1 VEEKTNIVQKKRE
14 NLPRKSVNFHG
25 GAASAIK
32 IGGFIINIGITLAF
46 LCPVVYT
53 LFCIDVPIL
62 RRYTN
67 NREAL
72 HMSSNVK
79 MNIPFSPP
87 DISELEVEEVAAA
100 LRSGWITTGP
110 RVKQLEKNIA
120 EYIGVNRCVCLNSQT
135 ACAEMALRVLGVG
148 EGDEVIVPAQT
159 FIATALAVTY
169 AGAKP
174 VCVDIEPQYY
184 SIDPEKLEA
193 ALTPKTKAVMLVHL
207 YGQIGR
213 LDEIKAITDKHGLLL
228 IEDSAQAHGASYKG
242 KKAGTLG
249 DASGFSFYPGKNL
262 GALGDSGAV
271 CTTRADIADTVRTLS
286 NYGSK
291 VKYDHEYKGVNSRL
305 DELQAAF
312 LAAKLPELERMNVER
327 RRIAK
332 MYLEGM
338 KNDQIILPYVPE
350 YAVPVWHIFGVRCER
365 RDELAAYLEVKGIG
379 TNKHYPIPMH
389 LQPCYADLGIQ
400 EGELP
405 IAEEISRT
413 ELSLPMYYGMTDEQI
428 QYVIDAINAFK

>member
-1 VEEKTNIVQKKRE
+1 MN
-14 NLPRKSVNFHG
+14 
-25 GAASAIK
+25 
-32 IGGFIINIGITLAF
+32 
-46 LCPVVYT
+46 
-53 LFCIDVPIL
+53 VPFVSL
-62 RRYTN
+62 
-67 NREAL
+67 
-72 HMSSNVK
+72 K
-79 MNIPFSPP
+79 P
-87 DISELEVEEVAAA
+87 
-100 LRSGWITTGP
+100 
-110 RVKQLEKNIA
+110 LEK
-120 EYIGVNRCVCLNSQT
+120 ELNSQLR
-135 ACAEMALRVLGVG
+135 AAFDRVLTNSWYIDGNEDKAFEAAFAQYCDSKYCVGCGNGLDALQLILKAAGIG

-193 ALTPKTKAVMLVHL
+193 AITPKTKAVMLVHL

-262 GALGDSGAV
+262 GALGDGGAV

-305 DELQAAF
+305 DELQAALLEVKLRHLDAWHQDRDRIAKRY
-312 LAAKLPELERMNVER
+312 LAEINNPRIKLPELNPQG
-327 RRIAK
+327 IHAWH
-332 MYLEGM
+332 LFA
-338 KNDQIILPYVPE
+338 ILTE
-350 YAVPVWHIFGVRCER
+350 DRNGLR
-365 RDELAAYLEVKGIG
+365 AYLEEKGISCQI
-379 TNKHYPIPMH
+379 HYPVATH
-389 LQPCYADLGIQ
+389 LHKAYRDLGYA
-400 EGELP
+400 EGDFP
-405 IAEEISRT
+405 VAEYNAAH
-413 ELSLPMYYGMTDEQI
+413 ELSLPLFYGMTDEQI
-428 QYVIDAINAFK
+428 SYVIDAMNRF